1 VPYPGRQSE
10 PCDFLALSYVWG
22 KSMQPSVLKS
32 GRLPRTI
39 PLTISDSMTVV
50 KRLGKR
56 CLWVDSICINQS
68 NPGEKKTQIAI
79 MDAIYA
85 GAFATII
92 ALDGDCANSG
102 LPGVGTSSER
112 IHQLFIEFGE
122 GNIMAE
128 KFPRLESHIKNAYW
142 TSRGWTY
149 QEGLLSRRRIVF
161 TKHQVYYCCNEM
173 ECCESVDDAMS
184 FGPSSR
190 FIGSDDTPGVRES
203 YALKDPLLCE
213 KSHGSTYSDKLR
225 VYEGLINNYMPRR
238 LTRDSDALYAI
249 SGLLGYLQKDLFP
262 NGFFYGLPMADF
274 PQSMLWHQGD
284 RDDSLQNSF
293 HLALKGTHGRVSAQL
308 PSWSWVGWKLPL
320 KILIPRLGKDED

>member
-1 VPYPGRQSE
+1 
-10 PCDFLALSYVWG
+10 
-22 KSMQPSVLKS
+22 
-32 GRLPRTI
+32 
-39 PLTISDSMTVV
+39 
-50 KRLGKR
+50 
-56 CLWVDSICINQS
+56 
-68 NPGEKKTQIAI
+68 
-79 MDAIYA
+79 
-85 GAFATII
+85 
-92 ALDGDCANSG
+92 
-102 LPGVGTSSER
+102 
-112 IHQLFIEFGE
+112 
-122 GNIMAE
+122 
-128 KFPRLESHIKNAYW
+128 
-142 TSRGWTY
+142 
-149 QEGLLSRRRIVF
+149 VF

-190 FIGSDDTPGVRES
+190 SIGSDDTPGVRES

-213 KSHGSTYSDKLR
+213 KSLGSTYSDKLR

-308 PSWSWVGWKLPL
+308 PSWSWVGWRLPL
-320 KILIPRLGKDED
+320 KILIPRLGKDEDQVMSVLPPFSVRTGRGKCLYSNLANFNIVGKPQESLEESTLQMIEPTLSTIRSMYGRVVAKALMQTEGHVHQKAGAAIATSGFRVFSFAYSAG